1 MGWFVTC
8 SLCGKMEKYGI
19 GCDCYYKEY
28 LANLAKMKGAVVV
41 DIVPLRY
48 ESAVLYKLEKLCPV
62 PEVSCLRQT
71 KTFCLWMNLCAG
83 GEYNSYRQLYEISE
97 MDFEEN
103 KKGEEEAE
111 KEEKE
116 EELKKEAEKEEEP
129 KKEEEEEGRPLR
141 VLEEGDVLEEDVEK
155 DAKKDT
161 MRGSLSQG
169 DVFSNCKVVD
179 ENDLYVFL
187 IDQDVTSSYYDIVM
201 PKTDD
206 NSYLKKGDTVAV
218 KVTGVNIADDGTP
231 GAFVELVKNP

>member
-1 MGWFVTC
+1 MGRYVTC

-28 LANLAKMKGAVVV
+28 LENLAKMKGAVVV

-97 MDFEEN
+97 TDFEEN

-116 EELKKEAEKEEEP
+116 EEEEEEEEAREGRGA

-141 VLEEGDVLEEDVEK
+141 VLEEGDVLKEEERMPRRIRCVEVLPREMSFPT
-155 DAKKDT
+155 AK
-161 MRGSLSQG
+161 LSRRTI
-169 DVFSNCKVVD
+169 F
-179 ENDLYVFL
+179 
-187 IDQDVTSSYYDIVM
+187 TSSSSIKM
-201 PKTDD
+201 SLHPTMT
-206 NSYLKKGDTVAV
+206 S
-218 KVTGVNIADDGTP
+218 
-231 GAFVELVKNP
+231 